1 MTAVLFTRVTIILSD
16 LDIKSFAV
24 FFDNT
29 RLKGYNSTEAKK
41 LLYVWLSGLSILV
54 WSVPFSKTWWEFE
67 NSKSLKFRNSRP
79 QK

>member
-54 WSVPFSKTWWEFE
+54 
-67 NSKSLKFRNSRP
+67 
-79 QK
+79 